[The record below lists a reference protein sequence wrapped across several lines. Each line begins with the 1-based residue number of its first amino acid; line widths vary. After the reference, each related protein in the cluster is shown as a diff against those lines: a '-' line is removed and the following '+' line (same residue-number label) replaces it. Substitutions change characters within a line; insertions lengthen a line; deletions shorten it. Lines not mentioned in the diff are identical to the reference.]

1 MAHMDADDCFYVAT
15 ATTDVYT
22 DTIFEVD
29 SYTGTA
35 YRALPRRYVLSPF
48 PVFLAVVSQL
58 SGRLHPAVMA
68 HMVFPAVFLSM
79 AYMVQAVLAKN
90 GFPEKK
96 GPGDLSSSGSLYL
109 QFFRLFCLQC
119 GKLSD
124 GSYLAGKSCFGF
136 RTFAVSALF
145 VYIVFPRKKAGDI
158 LGSTGAC
165 QYKLLP
171 SVLYGSDTCTSF
183 DRLLFYHFPDC
194 QERLET
200 GIGRIFMLPAFHC
213 PGDRVYFNG
222 LTGGW
227 K

>member
-1 MAHMDADDCFYVAT
+1 MAPVA
-15 ATTDVYT
+15 AQ
-22 DTIFEVD
+22 TICAFAVSGISGSGKSAERKAPSC
-29 SYTGTA
+29 SYGTYGISGSFSFNGVHGA
-35 YRALPRRYVLSPF
+35 GCAGKKMVSRR
-48 PVFLAVVSQL
+48 
-58 SGRLHPAVMA
+58 
-68 HMVFPAVFLSM
+68 
-79 AYMVQAVLAKN
+79 
-90 GFPEKK
+90 KK